1 MPTRVADM
9 LQQGTRPIRLRS
21 NSPGGSVV
29 IGVVG
34 ASGGL
39 GVSAMA
45 STLAVRSAATGHS
58 TVLIDGDPYGGGL
71 DIMLGLDLSPG
82 LRWPDL
88 SAAQG
93 ELDGAAILSALPALP
108 GLGECHVLSW
118 SRSPGS
124 AGDNGPAVCA
134 AVSAQVDVSVLDLPS
149 LRSSHAH
156 AWSAMCDHIVVL
168 CGSGVRPLA
177 SAAVVLEALEQ
188 ADPNPDAPRVLG
200 MLRQCHRSSMDVD
213 TASALLGI
221 PLVAT
226 IEFDRRIEVALRRGE
241 AVGRRMGP
249 LARSCDRVL
258 AQLNASAVVAA

>member
-1 MPTRVADM
+1 MTVQIVPGRVAGM
-9 LQQGTRPIRLRS
+9 LQHGATPNPVRS
-21 NSPGGSVV
+21 DSPPGSVV
-29 IGVVG
+29 IGVIG
-34 ASGGL
+34 ATGGV

-45 STLAVRSAATGHS
+45 SALAVRSAARGHS
-58 TVLIDGDPYGGGL
+58 TVLIDGDSYGGGL

-108 GLGECHVLSW
+108 GCHVLSW
-118 SRSPGS
+118 GRSPGS
-124 AGDNGPAVCA
+124 AGENGPGVCA
-134 AVSAQVDVSVLDLPS
+134 AVSAEVDVSVLDLPS
-149 LRSSHAH
+149 LRGSHAH

-177 SAAVVLEALEQ
+177 SAAVVLEALER
-188 ADPNPDAPRVLG
+188 ADPTPDAPRILG
-200 MLRQCHRSSMDVD
+200 VLRQSHRNSMDID

-226 IEFDRRIEVALRRGE
+226 IEFDRWIEVALCRGE
-241 AVGRRMGP
+241 AVGMRMSP
-249 LARSCDRVL
+249 LARACDRVL
-258 AQLNASAVVAA
+258 A

>member
-1 MPTRVADM
+1 MPQHGATAS
-9 LQQGTRPIRLRS
+9 PLRS
-21 NSPGGSVV
+21 DSSLGSIV
-29 IGVVG
+29 IGVMG
-34 ASGGL
+34 ATGGV

-45 STLAVRSAATGHS
+45 SALAMRSAACGHS

-93 ELDGAAILSALPALP
+93 ELDGAAIMSALPAVP
-108 GLGECHVLSW
+108 GCHVLSW
-118 SRSPGS
+118 GRSPGS
-124 AGDNGPAVCA
+124 AANNGPSVCA
-134 AVSAQVDVSVLDLPS
+134 ALTAQADVTVLDLPTW
-149 LRSSHAH
+149 RSPRAH
-156 AWSAMCDHIVVL
+156 AWSTMCDRIVVL

-188 ADPNPDAPRVLG
+188 ADPTPDAPRVIG
-200 MLRQCHRSSMDVD
+200 VLRQFRGSSIDID

-226 IEFDRRIEVALRRGE
+226 IEFDRRIEVALCRGE
-241 AVGRRMGP
+241 AVGTRMSP
-249 LARSCDRVL
+249 LARACDRVL
-258 AQLNASAVVAA
+258 AQVTPNSVVDA